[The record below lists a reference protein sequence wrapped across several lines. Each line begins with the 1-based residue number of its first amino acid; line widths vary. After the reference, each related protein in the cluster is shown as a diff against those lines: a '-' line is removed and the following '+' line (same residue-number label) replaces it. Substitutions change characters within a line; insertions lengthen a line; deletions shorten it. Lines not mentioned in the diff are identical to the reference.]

1 MCFAPLKGL
10 GKEGKKVCFETLSV
24 QAYELLLLTYF
35 QRDVSSASE
44 TPKYG
49 SATVAGKGTYS
60 FLHSSLYLTSSVLQI
75 SPEQVFQYF
84 FLLKGKK
91 KKMHFST

>member
-1 MCFAPLKGL
+1 MDQIQWL
-10 GKEGKKVCFETLSV
+10 
-24 QAYELLLLTYF
+24 
-35 QRDVSSASE
+35 
-44 TPKYG
+44 
-49 SATVAGKGTYS
+49 GKGTYS

-91 KKMHFST
+91 KKKIYAFFQLSLKGSMTCSAVMHPVLL